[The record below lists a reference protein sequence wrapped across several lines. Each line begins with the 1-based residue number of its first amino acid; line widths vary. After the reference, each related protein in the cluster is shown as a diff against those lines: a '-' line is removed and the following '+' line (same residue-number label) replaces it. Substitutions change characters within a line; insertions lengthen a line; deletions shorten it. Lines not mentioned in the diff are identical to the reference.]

1 MVIYMWIGS
10 YKWVN
15 EKRETETHRTD
26 ATTTKKRKETFQ
38 FILIFLTVSL
48 RENGYR
54 YYKL

>member
-26 ATTTKKRKETFQ
+26 ATTTKKKEGDLSVYIEFSNC
-38 FILIFLTVSL
+38 IIKGEWV
-48 RENGYR
+48 
-54 YYKL
+54 

>member
-26 ATTTKKRKETFQ
+26 ATTTKKMGVHVTPGPGLFYIKRAD
-38 FILIFLTVSL
+38 V
-48 RENGYR
+48 NC
-54 YYKL
+54 